1 MRWLLDTEGAMSMR
15 RNNSGNSWNDF
26 LKINIGRRA
35 LMKSSLLGGGAAA
48 AGALFGGLIP
58 ADALAVDPSSK
69 YEGPIVET
77 ASGKVRGVIQS
88 GTHTFRGIPYG
99 ASTAGSNRF
108 MPPRKPEPWTGV
120 REAFQNGPTAPQPA
134 GPPNAL
140 ILNHKEPAVQGEDC
154 LVINVFT
161 PGVNDGRKR
170 PVMVW
175 LHGGGF
181 ASGAGSAHSFD
192 GTYLARSGDVV
203 VVSVNHRLNIFGHL
217 YLADVGGD
225 KFSDSGNVGLLDIVA
240 VLEWVHDNAVHF
252 GGNPANVTI
261 FGQSGGGLKISHL
274 LAMPPAKGLFH
285 KAIIE
290 SGSALKGIHREDAN
304 KTTDRILAKLGLQAS
319 QLDELQK
326 LPVERLLAAI
336 DNRGSTPGTPPLN
349 LAPVVDGR
357 SLPRDPFDPAAPD
370 ISADV
375 PLIVGSVNTEGT
387 FFTPPDSPLFSLDE
401 TGMRTRLQPRYG
413 DATDKL
419 VDLYRKEMPT
429 ASPSQIYFL
438 ITAFPSAA
446 ITQAER
452 KAAQGK
458 ASVFMYLFAW
468 ETPVE
473 GGKRHSPHTVELP
486 FVFNNVLEQP
496 EEVGNG
502 PELQP
507 LAEKMSGAWTAFAH
521 TGNPNPAATPKWL
534 AYTESERAT
543 MIINDEWKLVND
555 PRRDVRSMMN
565 DLPTPS
571 AS

>member
-1 MRWLLDTEGAMSMR
+1 
-15 RNNSGNSWNDF
+15 
-26 LKINIGRRA
+26 
-35 LMKSSLLGGGAAA
+35 MKSTLLGGGAAA
-48 AGALFGGLIP
+48 AGALFSGLIP
-58 ADALAVDPSSK
+58 AEALGVDSSSK

-77 ASGKVRGVIQS
+77 AAGKVRGVIQ
-88 GTHTFRGIPYG
+88 GVTHIFRGIPYG

-120 REAFQNGPTAPQPA
+120 REAFQNGPTAPQLTGPA
-134 GPPNAL
+134 NSL
-140 ILNHKEPAVQGEDC
+140 ILNHGAPAVQGEDC

-181 ASGAGSAHSFD
+181 AGGAGSAHAFD
-192 GTYLARSGDVV
+192 GNYLARSGDVV
-203 VVSVNHRLNIFGHL
+203 VVSVNHRLNIFGYL
-217 YLADVGGD
+217 YLADLGGE
-225 KFSDSGNVGLLDIVA
+225 KYADSGNAGLLDIVA
-240 VLEWVHDNAVHF
+240 VLEWVRDNIAHF
-252 GGNPANVTI
+252 GGNSANVTI
-261 FGQSGGGLKISHL
+261 FGQSGGGSKVSTL

-290 SGSALKGIHREDAN
+290 SGSLLKGIHRDEAN
-304 KTTDRILAKLGLQAS
+304 KTTERILAKLGLQAN
-319 QLDELQK
+319 QVDELQK
-326 LPVERLLAAI
+326 LPVDRLVSAI
-336 DNRGSTPGTPPLN
+336 DNRGSAPGTAPLN
-349 LAPVVDGR
+349 LGPVVDGR
-357 SLPRDPFDPAAPD
+357 ALPRDPFDPAAPD

-375 PLIVGSVNTEGT
+375 PLIVGTVNTEGT
-387 FFTPPDSPLFSLDE
+387 FFTQPDSPLFSLDE
-401 TGMRTRLQPRYG
+401 AGMRTRLTPRFG

-419 VDLYRKEMPT
+419 IDVYRKEMPN

-438 ITAFPSAA
+438 ITAFPTAA

-452 KAAQGK
+452 KVAQGK
-458 ASVFMYLFAW
+458 APVYMYLFTW

-486 FVFNNVLEQP
+486 FVFNNVEEQP

-507 LAEKMSGAWTAFAH
+507 LADKVSGAWTAFAR
-521 TGNPNPAATPKWL
+521 TGNPSTAGAPKWL
-534 AYTESERAT
+534 AYTATERAT
-543 MIINDEWKLVND
+543 MLINNEWKLVND
-555 PRRDVRSMMN
+555 PRHDVRLIMN
-565 DLPTPS
+565 SLAATT

>member
-1 MRWLLDTEGAMSMR
+1 MR
-15 RNNSGNSWNDF
+15 RMHNGNPGKDLLS
-26 LKINIGRRA
+26 INVGRRA
-35 LMKSSLLGGGAAA
+35 LLKSSLMGGGVAAA
-48 AGALFGGLIP
+48 CAFCGCLFPAEAFGLDV
-58 ADALAVDPSSK
+58 ASK
-69 YEGPIVET
+69 YEGPVVET
-77 ASGKVRGVIQS
+77 TAGKIRGVIQA

-120 REAFQNGPTAPQPA
+120 RETFQNGPTAPQLS

-154 LVINVFT
+154 LVVNVFT

-217 YLADVGGD
+217 YLADAGGD
-225 KFSDSGNVGLLDIVA
+225 KYADSGNVGLLDIVA
-240 VLEWVHDNAVHF
+240 VLEWVRDNAPHF

-290 SGSALKGIHREDAN
+290 SGSALKGIHREDAD

-319 QLDELQK
+319 QVDELQK
-326 LPVERLLAAI
+326 LPVDRLLAAI
-336 DNRGSTPGTPPLN
+336 DNRGSAPGTPPLN

-357 SLPRDPFDPAAPD
+357 SLPRDPFDPAAPE

-387 FFTPPDSPLFSLDE
+387 FFTPADSPLFSLDE
-401 TGMRTRLQPRYG
+401 AGMRTRLQPRYG
-413 DATDKL
+413 EATEKL
-419 VDLYRKEMPT
+419 VDLYRKEMPN
-429 ASPSQIYFL
+429 ASPSEIYFL

-458 ASVFMYLFAW
+458 APVFMYLFTW

-502 PELQP
+502 PDLQP
-507 LAEKMSGAWTAFAH
+507 LAEKMSAAWTAFAH
-521 TGNPNPAATPKWL
+521 TGNPSTPAAPKWL
-534 AYTESERAT
+534 AYTENERAT
-543 MIINDEWKLVND
+543 MIINDDWKLVND
-555 PRRDVRSMMN
+555 PRHDVRMIVN
-565 DLPTPS
+565 NLPAP
-571 AS
+571 A